1 MPKVFAPHIPS
12 RYDSASRLWVPS
24 VEIRSAEK
32 HGEIV
37 VMLQPNSARAGL
49 APCVAAMRER
59 MEEESF
65 GPEDFLIGI
74 GDPSLIGAASCLAVR
89 RTSGI
94 LRMLKWDRMAK
105 DYYLAEVRV

>member
-24 VEIRSAEK
+24 VEIRPAEK
-32 HGEIV
+32 FGDLV

-49 APCVAAMRER
+49 APCVAAMKE
-59 MEEESF
+59 MMANFS
-65 GPEDFLIGI
+65 DQDYLIGL
-74 GDPSLIGAASCLAVR
+74 GDPSLIGAAACIAVR
-89 RTSGI
+89 KTGGL

-105 DYYLAEVRV
+105 DYFVAEVRV